1 MSTDAE
7 ENKNYL
13 RVRNEVEDLKE
24 LVRELVHKVEVL
36 TDKVDTNTVNT
47 SDMIDAWKT
56 AKGLSTF
63 VKWLSTLV
71 ISAGVVWA
79 AVHSNFKG

>member
-13 RVRNEVEDLKE
+13 RMKEEVGDMKE
-24 LVRELVHKVEVL
+24 LVRELVHKVDKL

-47 SDMIDAWKT
+47 SDMIDAWRT
-56 AKGLSTF
+56 AKGLTTF
-63 VKWLSTLV
+63 VKWVGGLILSGT
-71 ISAGVVWA
+71 AVWA
-79 AVHSNFKG
+79 ALHNNLGK